1 MPQFDLP
8 LPELETYRPQV
19 REPADFDEFWSA
31 TLAEARSFPL
41 DLRMADAGAS
51 LALVDVQDV
60 TFAGFG
66 GQPIKAWLARP
77 RGADAPLPCVVE
89 VAGYGGGRG
98 LPIEHTL
105 WPAAGVATLWI
116 DSRGQG
122 SNWGSGG
129 HTPDVGASGPASDG
143 VMTRG
148 IESPHDH
155 YYRRLFTDAVRGVEA
170 ARSIDGIDPSQI
182 FFAGT
187 SQGGGVALAVAGL
200 ADGLAGVMADVPF
213 LCHIE
218 RAIAITDERP
228 YAEVVR
234 YLSVH
239 RGTRDR
245 VLDTLSYLDGANH
258 AKRATAPLLSS
269 VALRDATC
277 PPSTVY
283 AAFNA
288 YGSLASEAPTT
299 EMVVYEDN
307 EHEGGAGHQV
317 ARRLAFVRALT
328 RES

>member
-8 LPELETYRPQV
+8 LTELETYRPAV
-19 REPADFDEFWSA
+19 REPADFDEFWA
-31 TLAEARSFPL
+31 DTLAEARQFPL
-41 DLRMADAGAS
+41 DVQMADAGAG
-51 LALVDVQDV
+51 LPLVDVQDV

-77 RGADAPLPCVVE
+77 RTADAPLPVVVE

-98 LPIEHTL
+98 LPIEHTM
-105 WPAAGVATLWI
+105 WPAAGVATLWV

-122 SNWGSGG
+122 SGWGSGG
-129 HTPDVGASGPASDG
+129 HTPDAGGSGPATDG

-148 IESPHDH
+148 IESPYDH
-155 YYRRLFTDAVRGVEA
+155 YYRRLITDVARGVDT
-170 ARSIDGIDPSQI
+170 ARAIEGIDPSRV
-182 FFAGT
+182 FVAGT

-200 ADGLAGVMADVPF
+200 VEGLAGVMADVPF

-239 RGTRDR
+239 RGARER
-245 VLDTLSYLDGANH
+245 VLDTLSYIDAANH
-258 AKRATAPLLSS
+258 TRRATAPLLSS
-269 VALRDATC
+269 VALRDAIC

-288 YGSLASEAPTT
+288 YGERAGGADKRIE
-299 EMVVYEDN
+299 VYEDN
-307 EHEGGAGHQV
+307 EHEGGAGHQQ
-317 ARRLAFVRALT
+317 ARRLEFVRSLT
-328 RES
+328 E